1 MAPASRGAPG
11 PAFGPVPAGP
21 DFNKTSSRR
30 GPGVKRGSLAS
41 PAHDHAACPSRARAP
56 AEKSK
61 CHRTS
66 SGGYLLFMGWTRQGD
81 AAGCCRWRRLLL
93 LGTESSPSV
102 MDTNERPRWLLL
114 PHCPNCLSPAG
125 SSPPLPQF
133 VLSRLACRPSSPR
146 PAAHRT
152 RARAHTHRHGRWT
165 ERHGGV
171 GRCSAVGLVVG
182 LLLPQLPLLLPLPL
196 PPVVVAVVV
205 VLLLN
210 TTRPLRRRITVR
222 GLWFSLRNCTPRARR
237 SSTHTHRGRGR
248 RRGGG
253 RKRETGGER
262 GREPLVAAAAA
273 AAVVAG
279 AAAGAG
285 AAGHA
290 AAATHHTTNTKTN
303 TTTTTNTNTH
313 HAPPLPTT
321 YRAGACCQVGGC
333 SDRWQGGWM
342 EGLMCV
348 LVGWWVCG
356 ACCMWCVVMVVHA
369 ACCMVV
375 VEDGEDEDDDEEK
388 HGGGSLLTGQAVAP
402 SSSRTCHR

>member
-1 MAPASRGAPG
+1 MGGMAPASRGAPG

-165 ERHGGV
+165 ARWGWSLLCRGV
-171 GRCSAVGLVVG
+171 GR
-182 LLLPQLPLLLPLPL
+182 
-196 PPVVVAVVV
+196 
-205 VLLLN
+205 
-210 TTRPLRRRITVR
+210 RP
-222 GLWFSLRNCTPRARR
+222 
-237 SSTHTHRGRGR
+237 
-248 RRGGG
+248 
-253 RKRETGGER
+253 
-262 GREPLVAAAAA
+262 AAAAA
-273 AAVVAG
+273 ATAAAVAATAGRGGGGGG
-279 AAAGAG
+279 AAAE
-285 AAGHA
+285 HNPPPPPS
-290 AAATHHTTNTKTN
+290 HH
-303 TTTTTNTNTH
+303 
-313 HAPPLPTT
+313 
-321 YRAGACCQVGGC
+321 RA
-333 SDRWQGGWM
+333 W
-342 EGLMCV
+342 
-348 LVGWWVCG
+348 
-356 ACCMWCVVMVVHA
+356 
-369 ACCMVV
+369 VV
-375 VEDGEDEDDDEEK
+375 V
-388 HGGGSLLTGQAVAP
+388 LLA
-402 SSSRTCHR
+402 